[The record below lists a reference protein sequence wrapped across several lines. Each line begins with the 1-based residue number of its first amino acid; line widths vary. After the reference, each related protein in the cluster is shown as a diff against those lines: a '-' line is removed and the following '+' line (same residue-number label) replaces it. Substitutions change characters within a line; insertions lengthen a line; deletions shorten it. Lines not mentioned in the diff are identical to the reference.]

1 MLVLY
6 GTSKE
11 NGELILEGAVGTA
24 QDDSSTLSGVKEVIK
39 NSEAV
44 TYTDSDGKFNLDYSL
59 GIKESPK
66 PLKISGE
73 ELIFGIN

>member
-1 MLVLY
+1 ML
-6 GTSKE
+6 
-11 NGELILEGAVGTA
+11 
-24 QDDSSTLSGVKEVIK
+24 
-39 NSEAV
+39 
-44 TYTDSDGKFNLDYSL
+44 NLDYSL